1 MQKVPILNDSPGKA
15 PQEKSYVY
23 DCLVVLL
30 KCSRRYTVYCTLL
43 MLQSLLQYSV
53 FYFKF

>member
-53 FYFKF
+53 FLF